1 MFLNLDKLGV
11 IMKKPETPPTVNT
24 EYSYSEILNELIE
37 IGKFSDFFEI
47 EETEYPYWEEWKY
60 KSKTWNIEPRKVWSC
75 AKFHRVGNSN
85 LQFSKIP
92 DFNFSFN
99 TPSIIQKYLHELDL
113 NLGGNIQSESVIPNG
128 EKDRYLISSIMEEAI
143 ASSQIE
149 GAVTT
154 RKVAKEMLEKN
165 HQPKN
170 KSEQMI
176 LNNYKTMRWIVDH
189 KEVEMS
195 KELLLNIHGIITDE
209 TLDNKGDEGR
219 LRSNDEIK
227 IMDEKNEIFYIPPQQ
242 KYLEQL
248 LIDFCDFA
256 NDKNEGYVFIH
267 PIIKG
272 IILHFLIGYIHP
284 FVDGNGRTA
293 RAIFYWYLIKKGYW
307 LIEYM
312 SVSRIILRAKAQY
325 ARAYLHSEY
334 DENDLTYF
342 ILYNI
347 KAVKSALEDLK
358 IYIQKKAEEKKQVLS
373 LIRNT
378 DFNDRQIELIKDI
391 LRDKN
396 EYYTVSQVEKK
407 FNVSNQTARNDL
419 MDLVIKNILVNRK
432 TGKNASFF
440 ASPDFEKHLKL

>member
-1 MFLNLDKLGV
+1 
-11 IMKKPETPPTVNT
+11 MKKPEKPPKVA
-24 EYSYSEILNELIE
+24 EKPSYSEIMDELIE
-37 IGKFSDFFEI
+37 IRKFSDFFKI

-60 KSKTWNIEPRKVWSC
+60 KSKTWNIESEKIWSC
-75 AKFHRVGNSN
+75 AKFFRGGRKN
-85 LQFSKIP
+85 LQFSTIP
-92 DFNFSFN
+92 GFAFSFN
-99 TPSIIQKYLHELDL
+99 TPSTIQKYLHELDL
-113 NLGGNIQSESVIPNG
+113 NLGGSIQSESIIPSG

-165 HQPKN
+165 HQPKT

-176 LNNYKTMRWIVDH
+176 LNNYNTMRWIVEH
-189 KEVEMS
+189 KDIPMS
-195 KELLLNIHGIITDE
+195 MDLLLKIHKIITE
-209 TLDNKGDEGR
+209 GTLDDKNDEGR

-227 IMDEKNEIFYIPPQQ
+227 IMDETNEIFYIPPQQ

-248 LIDFCDFA
+248 LIDFCAFA
-256 NDKNEGYVFIH
+256 NDERESYIFIH
-267 PIIKG
+267 PIIKS

-325 ARAYLHSEY
+325 AKAYLHTEY

-347 KAVKSALEDLK
+347 KAIKSALDDLK
-358 IYIQKKAEEKKQVLS
+358 TYIQKKTEEKKQVLS
-373 LIRNT
+373 LIKHS
-378 DFNDRQIELIKDI
+378 DFNDRQIVLIKDI
-391 LRDKN
+391 LKDKN
-396 EYYTVSQVEKK
+396 EYFTVKQVEKR

-419 MDLVIKNILVNRK
+419 INMVEKGILVINKS
-432 TGKNASFF
+432 GKPTHFF